1 MDRVAEPGHD
11 GLVDPETYLEYI
23 QLAMKSIATP
33 IDITTE
39 LNKLNAKAAAKKE
52 ALLARGVSTENW
64 PNAGHLVFR
73 VQYSPRYITCT
84 FLFSLKFFKLKFC
97 DDGFSSSPKPLRVKK
112 GFKNLSLFEFIPFV

>member
-39 LNKLNAKAAAKKE
+39 LNV
-52 ALLARGVSTENW
+52 VSTENW

-84 FLFSLKFFKLKFC
+84 FLFSMNI
-97 DDGFSSSPKPLRVKK
+97 DFSHLIRT
-112 GFKNLSLFEFIPFV
+112 NTTR